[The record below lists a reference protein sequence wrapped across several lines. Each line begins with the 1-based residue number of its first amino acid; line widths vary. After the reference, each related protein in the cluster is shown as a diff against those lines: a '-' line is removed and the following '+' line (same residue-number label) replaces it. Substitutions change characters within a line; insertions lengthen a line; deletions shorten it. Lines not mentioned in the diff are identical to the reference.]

1 MRDPAKRPQVAER
14 YRIRIS
20 FGITSRYS
28 ESRVLIL
35 ASVDVGFSP
44 ILEDRF
50 RAPGNRTPLTF
61 HRIIRPINTNRK
73 RTHFIRTVF
82 GIRKGKVDMA
92 YIRKIKSGRW
102 LVEVRK
108 KGFPNVNKTFLDLKI
123 ARKFGRDVE
132 SKMERNVF
140 EDYSGASGTTL
151 KEILIKYRDEKTILK
166 KGAREETSTI
176 NALINHQI
184 SLNSLMRLKSHHIYK
199 LMREL
204 SKTRKPST
212 VNKYVNIICHAWRVA
227 KREWGINLPAENP
240 CDMVTLNR
248 FNDTR
253 DRVLSREEYQKLLDA
268 CRQSPLTMLTDIVKF
283 AYQTGAR
290 QGEILK
296 LKRSDIDFEKKL
308 CTFYDT
314 KNSADRTVPL
324 ADETL
329 KILKQYRFGS
339 YVFNVIARRLRKWFE
354 RAAHEAKIEN
364 FRFHDL
370 RASFC
375 TNALLSGMQIEQVA
389 FFSGHKDW
397 SQLKRYTRIKP
408 EDLLEKINN
417 VVNFK

>member
-1 MRDPAKRPQVAER
+1 
-14 YRIRIS
+14 
-20 FGITSRYS
+20 
-28 ESRVLIL
+28 
-35 ASVDVGFSP
+35 
-44 ILEDRF
+44 
-50 RAPGNRTPLTF
+50 
-61 HRIIRPINTNRK
+61 
-73 RTHFIRTVF
+73 VF

-151 KEILIKYRDEKTILK
+151 KEILIKYRNEKTILK
-166 KGAREETSTI
+166 KGVREETSTI

-240 CDMVTLNR
+240 CDMVTMNKV
-248 FNDTR
+248 NDTR

-268 CRQSPLTMLTDIVKF
+268 CQKSSLNMLEDMVKF
-283 AYQTGAR
+283 CYQTGAR
-290 QGEILK
+290 QGEMLR
-296 LKRSDIDFEKKL
+296 LKREHIDFEKKQI
-308 CTFYDT
+308 TFFDT
-314 KNSADRTVPL
+314 KNGLDRTLPI
-324 ADETL
+324 ADATVA
-329 KILKQYRFGS
+329 ILKKYRFGEF
-339 YVFNVIARRLRKWFE
+339 VFNVIARRFRKHFSIACK
-354 RAAHEAKIEN
+354 RANVEN
-364 FRFHDL
+364 FRAHDL
-370 RASFC
+370 RACFC
-375 TNALLSGMQIEQVA
+375 TNALLSGLSIAQVS
-389 FFSGHKDW
+389 FLSGHRQW
-397 SQLKRYTRIKP
+397 SQLKKYTRIKP
-408 EDLLEKINN
+408 EDLSEKINN